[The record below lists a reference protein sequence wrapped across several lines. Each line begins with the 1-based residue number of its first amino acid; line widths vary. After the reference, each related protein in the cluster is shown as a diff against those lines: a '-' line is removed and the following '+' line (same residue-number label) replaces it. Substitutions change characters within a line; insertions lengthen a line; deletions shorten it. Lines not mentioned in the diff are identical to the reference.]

1 MYSFNEIAFVI
12 FPYVALTLFVVG
24 HLYRYSTDLY
34 HWNSRSS
41 ELLDKGSLRYGITI
55 FHWGIII
62 TFLGHLSG
70 LLTPQWF
77 LTRIGISAELHD
89 FLALFVGKIVG
100 LMAAVGLTLLLVRRL
115 GRPRIARNSSWN
127 DLAIVVF
134 LLAVV
139 SLGTFNAW
147 VPRCDVLHTV
157 APWIRSI
164 LTFAPQPQLMESVPG
179 TYRIHVIAALAV
191 LAFSPFTRLVHIWS
205 VPIPYLFRR
214 YVVFRRR
221 EASVC

>member
-1 MYSFNEIAFVI
+1 MYSFNIIAFVI
-12 FPYVALTLFVVG
+12 FPYVALTVFVVG
-24 HLYRYSTDLY
+24 HLYRYATDLY
-34 HWNSRSS
+34 HWNSKSS
-41 ELLDKGSLRYGITI
+41 ELLDKGSLRYGIII

-77 LTRIGISAELHD
+77 LTRIGISAQFHD

-100 LMAAVGLTLLLVRRL
+100 LMAAIGLILLLVRRL
-115 GRPRIARNSSWN
+115 GSRRIRANPSWN

-134 LLAVV
+134 LLVVV

-147 VPRCDVLHTV
+147 IPRCDVLNTV

-164 LTFAPQPQLMESVPG
+164 LTFAPEPQLMESVPW
-179 TYRIHVIAALAV
+179 TYKIHVLAALGV

-205 VPIPYLFRR
+205 VPIPYLYRR
-214 YVVFRRR
+214 YIVFRRR

>member
-1 MYSFNEIAFVI
+1 MMDPFDIIAFVI

-24 HLYRYSTDLY
+24 HFYRYCTDLY

-41 ELLDKGSLRYGITI
+41 ELLDKGGLRFGITI
-55 FHWGIII
+55 FHWGIIV
-62 TFLGHLSG
+62 TFLGHLTG

-77 LTRIGISAELHD
+77 LDEIGISADIHD
-89 FLALFVGKIVG
+89 FLSLFVGKIVG
-100 LMAAVGLTLLLVRRL
+100 VMAAAGLVLLLLRRV
-115 GRPRIARNSSWN
+115 GRPRIARNSSLN

-139 SLGTFNAW
+139 LLGTFNAW
-147 VPRCDVLHTV
+147 VPRCDVLYTI

-164 LTFAPQPQLMESVPG
+164 LIFTPEPDLMATVPW
-179 TYRIHVIAALAV
+179 TYKIHVLAALAV

-205 VPIPYLFRR
+205 VPLAYLFRR
-214 YVVFRRR
+214 YIVFRRR
-221 EASVC
+221 EVRA

>member
-1 MYSFNEIAFVI
+1 MYSFNTIAFAI
-12 FPYVALTLFVVG
+12 FPYVALTIFVMG

-41 ELLDKGSLRYGITI
+41 ELLDKSDHRYSITI
-55 FHWGIII
+55 FHWGIIVA
-62 TFLGHLSG
+62 FLGHLTG

-77 LTRIGISAELHD
+77 LTQVGISAGLHQ
-89 FLALFVGKIVG
+89 FFALFVGKIVG
-100 LMAAVGLTLLLVRRL
+100 LMAAIGLVLLLIRRL
-115 GRPRIARNSSWN
+115 TRPRIARNSSLN
-127 DLAIVVF
+127 DLTIVVF

-147 VPRCDVLHTV
+147 VPRCDVLYTI

-164 LTFAPQPQLMESVPG
+164 LTFAPEPKLMESIPW
-179 TYRIHVIAALAV
+179 TYKIHVIAALAV

-205 VPIPYLFRR
+205 VPIAYLFRK
-214 YVVFRRR
+214 YIVFRQR
-221 EASVC
+221 EASVY